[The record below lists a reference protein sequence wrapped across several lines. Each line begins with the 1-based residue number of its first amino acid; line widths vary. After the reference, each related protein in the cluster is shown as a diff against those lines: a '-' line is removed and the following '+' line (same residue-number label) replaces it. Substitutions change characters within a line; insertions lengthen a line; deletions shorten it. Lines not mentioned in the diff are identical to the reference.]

1 MNRILSKSNGISI
14 VENTCMIF
22 QSCNVY
28 LARDF
33 WHAVGSFNSCLVF
46 GLSGTCHAPIEKA
59 RYAGLARQA
68 VLAEYGVF
76 DLLHLLRIS
85 RTYFIEVSTVKVQ
98 TLNSTIY

>member
-33 WHAVGSFNSCLVF
+33 WHAVGSFNLCLVF
-46 GLSGTCHAPIEKA
+46 GVFGTTMLPIEKA

-68 VLAEYGVF
+68 VLAEIQLFSNGI
-76 DLLHLLRIS
+76 L
-85 RTYFIEVSTVKVQ
+85 STF
-98 TLNSTIY
+98 

>member
-46 GLSGTCHAPIEKA
+46 GLLGTCHAPIEKA

-68 VLAEYGVF
+68 VLAESVIQQMFPLQISKY
-76 DLLHLLRIS
+76 DLVVCVIR
-85 RTYFIEVSTVKVQ
+85 FIFHFNFK
-98 TLNSTIY
+98 Y